1 MDFSQRLQHNL
12 EPPFLPSTQATAAAS
27 VAAGHEVRRVLKE
40 AWLAL
45 HSHQPYA
52 LFECATDAM
61 LIVDEHSNVIDIN
74 AAACILLDAS
84 REALIGCCL
93 SSFIAHE
100 GDRPDLWDL
109 WKQCPNPHGEFRLV
123 QPKGDV
129 RDVEYS
135 VSANFLPDH
144 HLVILRDVSDRKK
157 ANEELRLMRDRLHCL
172 LQNTPAVIYSCAV
185 SEDRRTTYISE
196 NIVEVLGYQPESL
209 LSASDWWIQRIHP
222 EDRERAL
229 DNAAQA
235 LVSQNSHAH
244 EYRFL
249 HANGQ
254 YRWLHDEIRCVRN
267 TQGEPSEI
275 VGYFVD
281 ISDRKQFEQSLQQ
294 KAQQE
299 AALNHLMGA
308 IRASLDLGTIFSVTA
323 AQIAE
328 LFGGEVSIVKYVPER
343 SCWVHQAVFYQGQMQ
358 ESKLT
363 LEIADANNPIAEQLK
378 KLQVVQIDN
387 TDTLADPINKKLAT
401 EFPGAWLMT
410 PINVDGQIW
419 GSLTLG
425 RVTPALSW
433 QEHEIDLARRVAD
446 QLAIAIHQSELHAQL
461 HDLNQHLETQVRE
474 RTQQLQQSLEF
485 EALLRRITEKV
496 RDSLDEQQILGTV
509 VRELA
514 HALDLEC
521 CDTGIYDAEK
531 TMSTIV
537 CEHSRSLAPAQ
548 GTVFSLL
555 EVRHPEVYNRLFQGK
570 VCLFCD
576 IKKDIVRADQL
587 HLTKLVCPIFDDQEV
602 LGDLW
607 LFRRIGAV
615 FSEEEIRLAQQVAAQ
630 CAIALRQARL
640 YQVSQSQ
647 IGELERLNCLK
658 DDFLS
663 SVSHE
668 LRSPMANIKMST
680 EMLEL
685 QMNRLGILGAEGAG
699 GAEAA
704 NGQAPTYPSIQRY
717 FQILKDECLR
727 ETHLINDLLDLARLE
742 SEREVLSLMTLHL
755 HPWIA
760 HITESFLERA
770 QRQQVQLQVQVP
782 ETLLIETDLSCLERM
797 LTELLHNACKY
808 TPPGGLIQVAATAFE
823 TQVEIYVSNT
833 GIEISPQEQ
842 RRIFDKF
849 YRIPGTDPFRY
860 GGTGL
865 GLTLVKQLAHHLG
878 GDVRVQSGDR
888 QTRFTLSLPK
898 GSPTLHPSH
907 P

>member
-1 MDFSQRLQHNL
+1 MDFSQRLKHNL
-12 EPPFLPSTQATAAAS
+12 EPPFHSLAQTTAAGD
-27 VAAGHEVRRVLKE
+27 VAAGHAVRRVLQE

-52 LFECATDAM
+52 LFECATDAI
-61 LIVDEHSNVIDIN
+61 LIVDQYSNFIDIN
-74 AAACILLDAS
+74 AAACILFDAS
-84 REALIGCCL
+84 REVLIGQCL
-93 SSFIAHE
+93 SSFIECE
-100 GDRPDLWDL
+100 GDRPEPLEIGE
-109 WKQCPNPHGEFRLV
+109 QSPNPHGEFRLAR
-123 QPKGDV
+123 PNGDV
-129 RDVEYS
+129 RDVEYLAT
-135 VSANFLPDH
+135 ANFLPDY
-144 HLVILRDVSDRKK
+144 HLVILRDISDRKK
-157 ANEELRLMRDRLHCL
+157 ANEELRLMRDRFQCL

-185 SEDRRTTYISE
+185 SDDWYTTYISE
-196 NIVEVLGYQPESL
+196 NILEVLGYQVESL
-209 LSASDWWIQRIHP
+209 LRAPDWWIQRIHP
-222 EDRERAL
+222 EDRGRAL
-229 DNAAQA
+229 DTAARA
-235 LVSQNSHAH
+235 LESQNSHTH

-267 TQGEPSEI
+267 AQGEPSEI
-275 VGYFVD
+275 VGYFID
-281 ISDRKQFEQSLQQ
+281 ISDRKQFEQSLQH

-308 IRASLDLGTIFSVTA
+308 IRASLDLGTIFSVAA

-343 SCWVHQAVFYQGQMQ
+343 GCWVHQAVFYQGQVQ
-358 ESKLT
+358 HSKLN
-363 LEIADANNPIAEQLK
+363 LEIADAHNPIAEQLK
-378 KLQVVQIDN
+378 KMQVVQIDN
-387 TDTLADPINKKLAT
+387 TDTLTDSINQELAA
-401 EFPGAWLMT
+401 EFPGAWLMS
-410 PINVDGQIW
+410 PISVDGQVW

-425 RVTPALSW
+425 RFTPAPSW
-433 QEHEIDLARRVAD
+433 QEHEIELAQRVAD

-461 HDLNQHLETQVRE
+461 HDLNQQLETQVRE

-496 RDSLDEQQILGTV
+496 RDSLDEQHILGTV

-514 HALDLEC
+514 QALDLEC

-531 TMSTIV
+531 TTSTIV

-548 GTVFSLL
+548 GKVFSLL
-555 EVRHPEVYNRLFQGK
+555 EVRHLEIYTRLFQGEF
-570 VCLFCD
+570 CLFCD
-576 IKKDIVRADQL
+576 LKQDIVRADQL
-587 HLTKLVCPIFDDQEV
+587 HLTKMGCPIFDDQEV

-647 IGELERLNCLK
+647 VGELERLNRLK

-663 SVSHE
+663 AVSHE

-685 QMNRLGILGAEGAG
+685 QMSRLGILVSDESAL
-699 GAEAA
+699 AA
-704 NGQAPTYPSIQRY
+704 NEQSSTYPSIQRY

-742 SEREVLSLMTLHL
+742 SEREVLSLTTFHL
-755 HPWIA
+755 HPWVA
-760 HITESFLERA
+760 HIAESFLERA

-782 ETLLIETDLSCLERM
+782 DNLLVETDLSCLERM

-808 TPPGGLIQVAATAFE
+808 TPPGGLIQVVASSLE

-878 GDVRVQSGDR
+878 GDVIVQSGDR
-888 QTRFTLSLPK
+888 QTRFTLSLPQI
-898 GSPTLHPSH
+898 PPHAIP
-907 P
+907 